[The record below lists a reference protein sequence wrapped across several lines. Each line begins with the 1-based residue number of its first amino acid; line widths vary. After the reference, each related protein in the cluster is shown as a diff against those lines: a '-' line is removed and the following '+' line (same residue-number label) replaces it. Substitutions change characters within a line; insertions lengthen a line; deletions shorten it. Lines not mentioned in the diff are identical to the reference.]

1 MMKNRSRE
9 DKFLLFISAV
19 LLGFILAYSVCGKA
33 DIVQQ
38 IRQEAIRQGVN
49 PDIAV
54 AIAKVESNFNSKM
67 LGKKGEIGMFQIM
80 PYHAKG
86 QNLWDQKI
94 NISRGVQ
101 LLKHC
106 QDYCE
111 RSIGPAW
118 IVCYNNGIHRHPKHP
133 LLHPYYRKVM
143 EAMAP

>member
-38 IRQEAIRQGVN
+38 IRQEAVIQGVD

-54 AIAKVESNFNSKM
+54 AVAKVESNLNPKAR
-67 LGKKGEIGMFQIM
+67 GKRGEIGLYQIM
-80 PYHAKG
+80 PCNAKG

-94 NISRGVQ
+94 NIRIGV
-101 LLKHC
+101 
-106 QDYCE
+106 
-111 RSIGPAW
+111 SILARLSKSYKSTAINGFIIA
-118 IVCYNNGIHRHPKHP
+118 YNNGPHRHPKYP

-143 EAMAP
+143 EAMVP